1 MNAILSSKVIEYYFF
16 RLILLGAIPIALIFT
31 NDSAWIGLV
40 LATEITRLFFS
51 GFLFYFTFS
60 RQRVSKNYFFFSVGV
75 ILFILCI
82 YSVFIIQI
90 DIFVA
95 VLFCISIF
103 IFAIMLL
110 RSFNK
115 FQDYDF
121 VVADK
126 NAWLTFYQYL
136 FTAMAGQ
143 FLMSFFLL
151 ANADNIAHW
160 IGTYKLVEICA
171 FGPMFLLPL
180 VDRKYFSKVLFG
192 MLCALL
198 IVFALIYDV
207 FIGIFIALKI
217 LQGLSSIFFVKCGG
231 KLTVVYNILACLI
244 YLLFLQNA
252 LIDWGMVGIFMV
264 DLLSL
269 VLIWIYFIGYRRLW
283 T

>member
-1 MNAILSSKVIEYYFF
+1 
-16 RLILLGAIPIALIFT
+16 
-31 NDSAWIGLV
+31 
-40 LATEITRLFFS
+40 
-51 GFLFYFTFS
+51 
-60 RQRVSKNYFFFSVGV
+60 
-75 ILFILCI
+75 
-82 YSVFIIQI
+82 
-90 DIFVA
+90 
-95 VLFCISIF
+95 
-103 IFAIMLL
+103 MLL

-126 NAWLTFYQYL
+126 SAWLTFYQYL

-151 ANADNIAHW
+151 ANANDIADW

-180 VDRKYFSKVLFG
+180 VDRKYLSIGLFG
-192 MLCALL
+192 MLCAFL
-198 IVFALIYDV
+198 IGFALIYNV
-207 FIGIFIALKI
+207 LIGIFIALKI
-217 LQGLSSIFFVKCGG
+217 CQGLSSIFFVKYGG

-269 VLIWIYFIGYRRLW
+269 ALIWIYFIGFRRLW